1 MDGATLDCV
10 NAEEPYVELKGAMG
24 SWLGMGKD

>member
-10 NAEEPYVELKGAMG
+10 NAEEPYIELKGAMG